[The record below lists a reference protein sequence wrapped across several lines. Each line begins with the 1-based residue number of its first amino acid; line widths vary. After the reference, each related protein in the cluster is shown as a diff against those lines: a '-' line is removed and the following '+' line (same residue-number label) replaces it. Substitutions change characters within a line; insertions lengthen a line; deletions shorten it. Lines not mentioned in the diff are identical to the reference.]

1 MRRPKELRQLEQE
14 DLRRR
19 ARQERRERRE
29 LQRIERIERRRARWP
44 RWVAFWEE
52 AARHLKTAAVVVG
65 STVAVISGGIALYKY
80 AAGAAHALRRAWTF
94 YADRGVPPPDQAPPT
109 GMATTALDFVTKHPP
124 DAGTTR

>member
-1 MRRPKELRQLEQE
+1 MKRPKDLKQLEQA

-19 ARQERRERRE
+19 AREESRERRE
-29 LQRIERIERRRARWP
+29 LQRVERRERRRERWP

-80 AAGAAHALRRAWTF
+80 AASAAHAMRRAWTF
-94 YADRGVPPPDQAPPT
+94 YADRGVPPPDQPPPT
-109 GMATTALDFVTKHPP
+109 GLATTALDFVTKHPP
-124 DAGTTR
+124 NGGSTK